1 MLFIRLM
8 TVLHLHTPAPRDSP
22 ATTVFTIFAVPTVK
36 ETRDCGEKT
45 IADRTGRLSYSLDCL
60 QNLFTVITVFL
71 WNYTLQEYAIQLQYE
86 YLHYRKQ
93 KSGRFTFRFGKGL
106 TMAYSGLLR
115 EPKQRRSVELIDTFC
130 NASMKV
136 LKEEGGQYFSTNL
149 ITETSGLVVSSLYR
163 FFLKKMRVCS
173 II

>member
-1 MLFIRLM
+1 
-8 TVLHLHTPAPRDSP
+8 
-22 ATTVFTIFAVPTVK
+22 
-36 ETRDCGEKT
+36 
-45 IADRTGRLSYSLDCL
+45 
-60 QNLFTVITVFL
+60 
-71 WNYTLQEYAIQLQYE
+71 
-86 YLHYRKQ
+86 
-93 KSGRFTFRFGKGL
+93 
-106 TMAYSGLLR
+106 MAYSGLLR